1 MKRDL
6 YKSLLFSLALVLF
19 GSCGDT
25 KKAATENKTS
35 DPLIQVTQ
43 AQFKQGKMLLGSFE
57 EKAFPKTIAANGTI
71 DVPPENRAVV
81 NASMGG
87 YIKKTPLII
96 GHTVTKGQL
105 LLTIENP
112 AFIVL
117 QQQYMEVNA
126 QLAYLKAAYQ
136 RQTQMKAE
144 NISSQKSFLKA
155 ESEYQTAVARHIS
168 LDKQLRML
176 NISPKSVRQ
185 GNMSAIARIYAPIA
199 GSITKVNVTKGSY
212 VSPATEILEIIDN
225 DHIHLELSVYE
236 KDIMKVKE
244 GQKIE
249 FNIPEASSETYTA
262 TVHLIGTTIEQNRTV
277 KVHGHPKVT
286 SENNF
291 LTGMFVEANIITEST
306 IAKAIPNEAIIEI
319 DDVAYVLILDKKDE
333 NNYFFKQIEVTVK
346 ESYKGYSTLESKNN
360 FQPDTQFLTKGVFSL
375 LGE

>member
-6 YKSLLFSLALVLF
+6 YNSFLFTLALVLF

-25 KKAATENKTS
+25 KKADTENKTS
-35 DPLIQVTQ
+35 DPLIQVTL
-43 AQFKQGKMLLGSFE
+43 AQFTQGKMLLGSFE
-57 EKAFPKTIAANGTI
+57 EKAFPKTIAANGSI

-96 GHTVTKGQL
+96 GYTVTKGQL

-126 QLAYLKAAYQ
+126 QLAYLKAAYK

-212 VSPATEILEIIDN
+212 VSPATEILEIVDN

-249 FNIPEASSETYTA
+249 FNIPEVSSETYTA

-277 KVHGHPKVT
+277 KVHGHPEVT
-286 SENNF
+286 SKNNF
-291 LTGMFVEANIITEST
+291 LTGMFVEANIITKST
-306 IAKAIPNEAIIEI
+306 IVKAIPSEAITEI
-319 DDVAYVLILDKKDE
+319 DDVAYVLILDKKDA

-346 ESYKGYSTLESKNN
+346 ESFKGYSTLENKKK

-375 LGE
+375 LGK

>member
-6 YKSLLFSLALVLF
+6 YKSLLFSLALVLL
-19 GSCGDT
+19 GGCGDT
-25 KKAATENKTS
+25 KNAATENKTS
-35 DPLIQVTQ
+35 DPFIQVTQ
-43 AQFKQGKMLLGSFE
+43 AQFTQGKMLLGSFE

-306 IAKAIPNEAIIEI
+306 IEKAIPNEAIIEI
-319 DDVAYVLILDKKDE
+319 DDVAYVLILDKKDA

>member
-6 YKSLLFSLALVLF
+6 YKSLLFSLALVLL
-19 GSCGDT
+19 GGCGDT
-25 KKAATENKTS
+25 KNAATENKTS
-35 DPLIQVTQ
+35 DPFIQVTQ
-43 AQFKQGKMLLGSFE
+43 AQFTQGKMLLGSFE
-57 EKAFPKTIAANGTI
+57 EKVFSKTIAANGTI

-319 DDVAYVLILDKKDE
+319 DDVAYVLILDKKDA

>member
-6 YKSLLFSLALVLF
+6 YKSLLFSLALVLL

-25 KKAATENKTS
+25 KNAATENKTS
-35 DPLIQVTQ
+35 DPFIQVTQ
-43 AQFKQGKMLLGSFE
+43 AQFTQGKMLLGSFE
-57 EKAFPKTIAANGTI
+57 EKAFSKTIAANGTI

-176 NISPKSVRQ
+176 NISPRSVRQ

-199 GSITKVNVTKGSY
+199 GSISKVNVTKGSY

-306 IAKAIPNEAIIEI
+306 IEKAIPNEAIIEI
-319 DDVAYVLILDKKDE
+319 DDVAYVLILDKKDA

>member
-1 MKRDL
+1 
-6 YKSLLFSLALVLF
+6 
-19 GSCGDT
+19 
-25 KKAATENKTS
+25 
-35 DPLIQVTQ
+35 
-43 AQFKQGKMLLGSFE
+43 
-57 EKAFPKTIAANGTI
+57 
-71 DVPPENRAVV
+71 
-81 NASMGG
+81 
-87 YIKKTPLII
+87 
-96 GHTVTKGQL
+96 
-105 LLTIENP
+105 
-112 AFIVL
+112 
-117 QQQYMEVNA
+117 MEVNA

-185 GNMSAIARIYAPIA
+185 GKMSATARIYAPIA

-262 TVHLIGTTIEQNRTV
+262 TIHLIGTTIEQNRTV
-277 KVHGHPKVT
+277 KVHGHPEVT

-291 LTGMFVEANIITEST
+291 LKGMFVEANIITEST
-306 IAKAIPNEAIIEI
+306 IEKAIPNEAIIEI
-319 DDVAYVLILDKKDE
+319 DDVAYVLILDNKDA
-333 NNYFFKQIEVTVK
+333 NNYFFKQIEVTIK
-346 ESYKGYSTLESKNN
+346 ESYKVYSTLESKNN
-360 FQPDTQFLTKGVFSL
+360 FQPDTQLLTKGVFNL

>member
-6 YKSLLFSLALVLF
+6 YKSLLFSLALVLL
-19 GSCGDT
+19 GGCGDT
-25 KKAATENKTS
+25 KNAATENKTS
-35 DPLIQVTQ
+35 DPFIQVTQ
-43 AQFKQGKMLLGSFE
+43 AQFTQGKMLLGSFE
-57 EKAFPKTIAANGTI
+57 EKVFSKTIAANGTI

-212 VSPATEILEIIDN
+212 VSPATEILKIIDN

>member
-6 YKSLLFSLALVLF
+6 YKSLLFSLALVLL
-19 GSCGDT
+19 GGCGDT
-25 KKAATENKTS
+25 KNAATENKTS
-35 DPLIQVTQ
+35 DPFIQVTQ
-43 AQFKQGKMLLGSFE
+43 AQFTQGKMLLGSFE
-57 EKAFPKTIAANGTI
+57 EKVFSKTIAANGTI

-249 FNIPEASSETYTA
+249 FNIPEASSKTYTA

-277 KVHGHPKVT
+277 KVHGHPEVT

-306 IAKAIPNEAIIEI
+306 IEKAIPNEAIIEI
-319 DDVAYVLILDKKDE
+319 DDVAYVLILDKKDA

-360 FQPDTQFLTKGVFSL
+360 FQLDTQFLTKGVFSL

>member
-6 YKSLLFSLALVLF
+6 YKSLLFSLALVLL
-19 GSCGDT
+19 GGCGDT
-25 KKAATENKTS
+25 KNAATENKTS

-43 AQFKQGKMLLGSFE
+43 AQFTQGKMLLGSFE

-144 NISSQKSFLKA
+144 NISTQKSFLKA

-262 TVHLIGTTIEQNRTV
+262 TVHLIGSTIEQNRTV
-277 KVHGHPKVT
+277 RVHGHPEVT

-319 DDVAYVLILDKKDE
+319 DDVAYVLILDKKDA
-333 NNYFFKQIEVTVK
+333 NNYFFKQIEVTIK

>member
-1 MKRDL
+1 
-6 YKSLLFSLALVLF
+6 
-19 GSCGDT
+19 
-25 KKAATENKTS
+25 
-35 DPLIQVTQ
+35 
-43 AQFKQGKMLLGSFE
+43 
-57 EKAFPKTIAANGTI
+57 
-71 DVPPENRAVV
+71 
-81 NASMGG
+81 
-87 YIKKTPLII
+87 
-96 GHTVTKGQL
+96 
-105 LLTIENP
+105 
-112 AFIVL
+112 
-117 QQQYMEVNA
+117 
-126 QLAYLKAAYQ
+126 
-136 RQTQMKAE
+136 MKAE

-306 IAKAIPNEAIIEI
+306 IEKAIPNEAIIEI
-319 DDVAYVLILDKKDE
+319 DDVAYVLILDKKDA